1 MNDGG
6 EKRKRQ
12 LAFEL
17 QNSYLQPIFAN
28 HGKGIYH
35 SVQQTFRGAGTRDEP
50 FLLCSFGMIQIRIS
64 DRRSLNWIMVDQ
76 NNEPEWIHQFI

>member
-35 SVQQTFRGAGTRDEP
+35 SVQQTFVGQERVTNP
-50 FLLCSFGMIQIRIS
+50 FCCVPLG
-64 DRRSLNWIMVDQ
+64 
-76 NNEPEWIHQFI
+76 